1 MAELAGRAEGEIL
14 QLHATGADD
23 VQAGKLEA
31 AYTAERDA
39 EWSELLADCDKYLAE
54 LDREIAIQKFTR
66 AELEEEEQSMDRLRR
81 WHRELAL
88 RDIFGASSAS
98 VAGRRLKDCEAKL
111 DDYTERVFNALH
123 AS

>member
-1 MAELAGRAEGEIL
+1 M
-14 QLHATGADD
+14 
-23 VQAGKLEA
+23 EA

-39 EWSELLADCDKYLAE
+39 EWAEFLADCDKYLAE

-66 AELEEEEQSMDRLRR
+66 AELEEEEQSMERLRR

-88 RDIFGASSAS
+88 RDIFRAPSAP
-98 VAGRRLKDCEAKL
+98 AADRRLKDCEAKL

-123 AS
+123 AT